1 MIQKISKE
9 ITKTWITGPCSCA
22 LIIPKSIATQYGVN
36 PPSHV
41 VVEARPEGILIRKIE
56 V

>member
-1 MIQKISKE
+1 MIQKITKE
-9 ITKTWITGPCSCA
+9 ITKTWITGPSSCA
-22 LIIPKSIATQYGVN
+22 IIILKSIAIEYGVN
-36 PPSHV
+36 TPSYV